1 MMNKPTAAVLTAVL
15 AMLAGGCSMFGGGDK
30 SSGGKNA
37 NHTTCPEAAQMQ
49 PAVNSDYGQRFMG
62 RFSKQIAYPKEALD
76 AGQIGEVRLCA
87 RIGRDGVV
95 KEGRLHAGSG
105 YPVLDGV
112 ALLALGQ
119 MRYAKDAAEPMPK
132 DFAKGQDAVWLEF
145 PVNFTP
151 DNGNSP
157 SRYWKAR
164 EDRPCKDIGTREGDI
179 ESQQVTLKEW
189 GDFPGIFSD
198 AVKKELI
205 YPPQADVAKESGY
218 VLLCVSLD
226 KDSHLLGASLARS
239 SGSALLDGAS
249 LIALGMMQL
258 KYQMPPVP
266 DRVRQAHDR
275 VTFTQEIEW
284 KPTSGS

>member
-1 MMNKPTAAVLTAVL
+1 MMKTLGKTALLLLPALMAWL
-15 AMLAGGCSMFGGGDK
+15 LGGCSMFGGGK
-30 SSGGKNA
+30 SAALADN
-37 NHTTCPEAAQMQ
+37 TRCPAAAQMQ
-49 PAVNSDYGQRFMG
+49 QAVDSEYGQRFMG
-62 RFSKQIAYPKEALD
+62 RFSRQISYPKEALD
-76 AGQIGEVRLCA
+76 AGQIGVVQLCA
-87 RIGRDGVV
+87 RIGRDGTVR
-95 KEGRLHAGSG
+95 EGRIDSGSG

-119 MRYAKDAAEPMPK
+119 LKFAREAAEPMPK
-132 DFAKGQDAVWLEF
+132 DFAKGQEAVWLDF

-151 DNGNSP
+151 ETGSP

-164 EDRPCKDIGTREGDI
+164 EDRPCKDTGTREGDI
-179 ESQQVTLKEW
+179 EAQQVTLKEW

-205 YPPQADVAKESGY
+205 YPPQAQAAKESGN

-226 KDSHLLGASLARS
+226 KDSHLLGASLTRS

-266 DRVRQAHDR
+266 DRVRQAHER

-284 KPTSGS
+284 KPGAVQ